1 MTFCIQPAVYADSD
15 LVQNSQPEVNKDA
28 FEDNNEA
35 RDLERKTFDLSP
47 VEMVFNTEDALES
60 GFYIQQVGYDVFNS
74 SAITG

>member
-35 RDLERKTFDLSP
+35 RDL
-47 VEMVFNTEDALES
+47 
-60 GFYIQQVGYDVFNS
+60 
-74 SAITG
+74 